1 MYIHKNHLIKSLGLY
16 TISVK
21 KKKKKNRGK
30 KKLFSLSVLQMECE
44 LSNLRLFFRLRL
56 CLNPVKKNCIVCQV
70 GIVTYVFKQFDR
82 LNLSSLK
89 KSL

>member
-1 MYIHKNHLIKSLGLY
+1 MYIHKNHLIKSPGLY

-21 KKKKKNRGK
+21 KLEE
-30 KKLFSLSVLQMECE
+30 KKLFSLSVLQMESE

-56 CLNPVKKNCIVCQV
+56 CLFEPGKKKNCIVCQV
-70 GIVTYVFKQFDR
+70 GIATYVLRQFDR
-82 LNLSSLK
+82 LNLSSPLK